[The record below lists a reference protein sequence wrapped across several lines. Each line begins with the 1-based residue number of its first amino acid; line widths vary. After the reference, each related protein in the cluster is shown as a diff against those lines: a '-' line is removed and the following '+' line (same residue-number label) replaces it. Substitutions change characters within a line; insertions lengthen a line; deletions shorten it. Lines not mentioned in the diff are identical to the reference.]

1 MRKTFLLAITALVAL
16 MAASCQKEE
25 LGRVLTAT
33 IEQYEHDSNAKVYV
47 NPQHY
52 ACWNDGD
59 TVRINGQEVL
69 VSIDEESATL
79 PIPQGMENQDITAY
93 YPASD
98 INSNMSGVTLPYE
111 QLYRTDDQGRQIIHN
126 PMAAYCPAGG
136 TKLKFR
142 NLAALL
148 KITLPAQEDGAV
160 VHSIT
165 VKGSKDYPLCGTAT
179 LQFASDHKPQLSTP
193 LQEGCDSVTLTH
205 IDVALTTNCSFY
217 IVVPAYS
224 LFREITV
231 SVVLERPQEVIRR
244 NRKTDDTFGHLLDRN
259 HIGALTYNLDGTG
272 GIIGGKRVILY
283 TTSDGSILTPQN
295 MENCDNSEYGALVFG
310 YNVTSIGNNAFD
322 GCSNLTSITL
332 PEGVTTIGDH
342 AFCGCSNL
350 TSITLPEGVTTIGD
364 NAFYGCRNL
373 TRITL
378 SEDLITIGDFA
389 FEGCWSLGSITLPEG
404 VTTIG
409 NNAFY
414 GCRNLTSITLPE
426 GVTTI
431 GIYAFNGCSKLNSIT
446 FPTSLTII
454 GDGAFQRCG
463 FSNITWPAGVTSIG
477 YGVFVDCDN
486 LTSITLPEGVTTIGF
501 FAFSR
506 CKNLT
511 GITLPEGVTTIGDGA
526 FSECSNLSGITLPEG
541 VTTIGGFAFSLCSN
555 LASISLPQSLTEIG
569 EFAFNACSNLA
580 RIDCYATTPPN
591 LGDNAFDGIPSTA
604 ELHVP
609 HNKAETYSGSNWG
622 TVFYG
627 ERRIIGNL

>member
-1 MRKTFLLAITALVAL
+1 MKRTFLLAITALVAL
-16 MAASCQKEE
+16 MAASCQKED

-47 NPQHY
+47 NPQLY

-69 VSIDEESATL
+69 VSIDDTATL

-136 TKLKFR
+136 TELRFR
-142 NLAALL
+142 NLGALL

-179 LQFASDHKPQLSTP
+179 LEFASDHKPQLSTP
-193 LQEGCDSVTLTH
+193 LQNGCDSVTLTH
-205 IDVALTTNCSFY
+205 IDVALTKDRSFY

-244 NRKTDDTFGHLLDRN
+244 NSKTDDTFGHLLDRN
-259 HIGALTYNLDGTG
+259 HIGALTYNLDGTER
-272 GIIGGKRVILY
+272 IIGGKRVIFY

-295 MENCDNSEYGALVFG
+295 MENCDNSEYGALVFAN
-310 YNVTSIGNNAFD
+310 NVTAIGNSAFS
-322 GCSNLTSITL
+322 GCYKL
-332 PEGVTTIGDH
+332 
-342 AFCGCSNL
+342 A
-350 TSITLPEGVTTIGD
+350 
-364 NAFYGCRNL
+364 
-373 TRITL
+373 
-378 SEDLITIGDFA
+378 
-389 FEGCWSLGSITLPEG
+389 SITLPEG

-409 NNAFY
+409 NSAFED
-414 GCRNLTSITLPE
+414 CFFLKSITLPS
-426 GVTTI
+426 TLTWI
-431 GIYAFNGCSKLNSIT
+431 GEFAFHK
-446 FPTSLTII
+446 
-454 GDGAFQRCG
+454 CG
-463 FSNITWPAGVTSIG
+463 S
-477 YGVFVDCDN
+477 
-486 LTSITLPEGVTTIGF
+486 LTSI
-501 FAFSR
+501 A
-506 CKNLT
+506 
-511 GITLPEGVTTIGDGA
+511 
-526 FSECSNLSGITLPEG
+526 LPEG
-541 VTTIGGFAFSLCSN
+541 VTTIGGFAFSACSK

-569 EFAFNACSNLA
+569 NSAFSLCGKLT

-591 LGDNAFDGIPSTA
+591 LGDNVFAGIPSTA

-609 HNKAETYSGSNWG
+609 SGQAETYSGSNWG
-622 TVFYG
+622 AVFSG
-627 ERRIIGNL
+627 EGRIKGDL

>member
-47 NPQHY
+47 NPQLY

-69 VSIDEESATL
+69 VSIDEDSATL

-93 YPASD
+93 YPASN

-136 TKLKFR
+136 KELKFR

-148 KITLPAQEDGAV
+148 KVTLPAQEDGAV

-193 LQEGCDSVTLTH
+193 LKNGCDSVTLTH
-205 IDVALTTNCSFY
+205 INVALTTNCSFY

-244 NRKTDDTFGHLLDRN
+244 NRKTDDAFGHLLDRN
-259 HIGALTYNLDGTG
+259 HIGALTYNLDGTER
-272 GIIGGKRVILY
+272 IIGGKRVIFY

-295 MENCDNSEYGALVFG
+295 MGTCDNSEYGALVFAN
-310 YNVTSIGNNAFD
+310 NVTA
-322 GCSNLTSITL
+322 
-332 PEGVTTIGDH
+332 IGDS
-342 AFCGCSNL
+342 AF
-350 TSITLPEGVTTIGD
+350 
-364 NAFYGCRNL
+364 
-373 TRITL
+373 
-378 SEDLITIGDFA
+378 SECYELA
-389 FEGCWSLGSITLPEG
+389 SITLPEG

-409 NNAFY
+409 NSAFVD
-414 GCRNLTSITLPE
+414 CFFFKSITLPS
-426 GVTTI
+426 TLTWI
-431 GIYAFNGCSKLNSIT
+431 GESAFYK
-446 FPTSLTII
+446 
-454 GDGAFQRCG
+454 CG
-463 FSNITWPAGVTSIG
+463 S
-477 YGVFVDCDN
+477 
-486 LTSITLPEGVTTIGF
+486 LTSISLPQSLTEIGER
-501 FAFSR
+501 AF
-506 CKNLT
+506 N
-511 GITLPEGVTTIGDGA
+511 A
-526 FSECSNLSGITLPEG
+526 
-541 VTTIGGFAFSLCSN
+541 CSN

-569 EFAFNACSNLA
+569 NSAFGLCGKLT

-591 LGDNAFDGIPSTA
+591 LGDNVFAGIRSSA

-609 HNKAETYSGSNWG
+609 TGKADTYSGSNWG
-622 TVFYG
+622 TVFSG
-627 ERRIIGNL
+627 EGRIKDDL